1 MTSLPSSSSPS
12 RPWLPYLVLGFGVI
26 ALGFSALFVR
36 WANAPGPVV
45 GFYRIGLSTL
55 ILLPFFMI
63 RRRTGVK
70 ITWAI
75 LIFPI
80 LGGVLTA
87 LDHGFWNT
95 SVNFTSAA
103 NATLLANTAPLWVAL
118 FAYLVWK
125 EHLKMAFWLGLILTV
140 IGAAIVLGTDFLR
153 NGSLGIGDL
162 LAIAAGCFYAGY
174 FLVTQRGRV
183 HWDTLSYIWIVSLV
197 STICLL
203 LISLGFGM
211 PITGYPIQS
220 YLAFLGAALVS
231 QTGGYLAVGY
241 ALGHLPASL
250 VAPTMLGQPVVTALL
265 AIPLLGESLGVGQII
280 GGLAVLAGIYL
291 VHSSRENPQI

>member
-1 MTSLPSSSSPS
+1 MTSLPVRASLNRS
-12 RPWLPYLVLGFGVI
+12 WLPYGALIFGVI

-55 ILLPFFMI
+55 ILIPFFLL
-63 RRRTGVK
+63 RRRKGAPIST
-70 ITWAI
+70 AI

-103 NATLLANTAPLWVAL
+103 NAALLANTAPLWVAL
-118 FAYLVWK
+118 FAWLVWR
-125 EHLKMAFWLGLILTV
+125 ERLKAAFWIGLLLTLG
-140 IGAAIVLGTDFLR
+140 GAGIVLGTDFLR
-153 NGSLGIGDL
+153 HPTLGIGDI
-162 LAIAAGCFYAGY
+162 LAITAGIFYAGY

-183 HWDTLSYIWIVSLV
+183 HWDTLSYVWIVGLV
-197 STICLL
+197 SSLCLL
-203 LISLGFGM
+203 GISLSFGM
-211 PITGYPIQS
+211 PITGYPGQS

-231 QTGGYLAVGY
+231 QTGGYLAVAY

-250 VAPTMLGQPVVTALL
+250 VAPTMIGQPVVTALL
-265 AIPLLGESLGVGQII
+265 AIPLLGESLQAGQIM
-280 GGLAVLAGIYL
+280 GGLAVLVGIYI
-291 VHSSRENPQI
+291 VHTSRENP

>member
-1 MTSLPSSSSPS
+1 MTSASLNRS
-12 RPWLPYLVLGFGVI
+12 WLPYAALIFGVI

-55 ILLPFFMI
+55 ILIPFFI
-63 RRRTGVK
+63 ARRGK
-70 ITWAI
+70 GAPIGKAI
-75 LIFPI
+75 LIFPV

-95 SVNFTSAA
+95 AVNFTSAA
-103 NATLLANTAPLWVAL
+103 NAALLANTAPLWVAL
-118 FAYLVWK
+118 FAWLVWR
-125 EHLKMAFWLGLILTV
+125 ERLKAAFWIGLLLTLA
-140 IGAAIVLGTDFLR
+140 GAAIVLGTDFL
-153 NGSLGIGDL
+153 SHPTLGIGDI
-162 LAIAAGCFYAGY
+162 LAITAGVFYAGY

-183 HWDTLSYIWIVSLV
+183 HWDTLSYVWIMGLV
-197 STICLL
+197 SSICLL
-203 LISLGFGM
+203 GISLSLGM
-211 PITGYPIQS
+211 PITGYPVQS

-250 VAPTMLGQPVVTALL
+250 VAPTMIGQPIVTALL
-265 AIPLLGESLGVGQII
+265 AIPLLGESLQAGQIA
-280 GGLAVLAGIYL
+280 GGLAVLAGIYI
-291 VHSSRENPQI
+291 VHTSRENPQI